1 MFGFLV
7 NAGAVAI
14 GSVIGLLFRK
24 VVKKEYCDSV
34 LKIMGVAV
42 LIIGAL
48 GVIENTI
55 SISIDGS
62 VSFNGTMLL
71 IISLAIGM
79 FIGELL
85 KIDTRL
91 TNFSVKIE
99 QKLKRGN
106 ISEGFLGATL
116 IYCVGAMT
124 IVGSLNDTLGDPQMI
139 YIKSLLDGITSI
151 VLASTLG
158 FGVLL
163 SAIAVLVIQGV
174 LTLGFALV
182 GQSLNINDH
191 MELIKYLG
199 MVGNAMVLMIGL
211 NFVMT
216 NKIKVANTL
225 PALLIPIVYY
235 LVTLWIK

>member
-1 MFGFLV
+1 MIGFLI
-7 NAGAVAI
+7 NAVAVAI

-42 LIIGAL
+42 IIIGAL
-48 GVIENTI
+48 GIIENTI
-55 SISIDGS
+55 VLEESK

-79 FIGELL
+79 FVGELF
-85 KIDTRL
+85 KIDNHL
-91 TNFSVKIE
+91 TNFSVMIE
-99 QKLKRGN
+99 KKLKKGN

-124 IVGSLNDTLGDPQMI
+124 IVGSLNDTLGDPEMI

-163 SAIAVLVIQGV
+163 SSIAVLVLQGL
-174 LTLGFALV
+174 LTLMFALV
-182 GQSLNINDH
+182 GNSLNINDH

-211 NFVMT
+211 NFIMT

-225 PALLIPIVYY
+225 PALLIPIIYY
-235 LVTLWIK
+235 LVSTWIQ

>member
-1 MFGFLV
+1 MVGFLV
-7 NAGAVAI
+7 NAAAVAV

-42 LIIGAL
+42 IVIGAL
-48 GVIENTI
+48 GIIENTI
-55 SISIDGS
+55 TIDSGT
-62 VSFNGTMLL
+62 VSFSGTMLL

-85 KIDTRL
+85 KIDTHL
-91 TNFSVKIE
+91 TNFSESIE
-99 QKLKRGN
+99 KKLKKGN

-124 IVGSLNDTLGDPQMI
+124 IVGSLNDTLGDPEMI

-151 VLASTLG
+151 VLASTMG

-163 SAIAVLVIQGV
+163 SSIAVLVVQGL
-174 LTLGFALV
+174 LTLVFALI
-182 GQSLNINDH
+182 GNSLNINDH

-211 NFVMT
+211 NFIMT

-235 LVTLWIK
+235 LVTLWIN

>member
-1 MFGFLV
+1 MVGFLV
-7 NAGAVAI
+7 NAAAVAI

-42 LIIGAL
+42 IVIGAL
-48 GVIENTI
+48 GIIENTI
-55 SISIDGS
+55 TIDS
-62 VSFNGTMLL
+62 NAVSFSGTMLL

-85 KIDTRL
+85 KIDTHL
-91 TNFSVKIE
+91 NNFSQSIE
-99 QKLKRGN
+99 KKLKKGN

-124 IVGSLNDTLGDPQMI
+124 IVGSLNDTLGDPEMI

-151 VLASTLG
+151 VLASTMG

-163 SAIAVLVIQGV
+163 SSIAVLVVQGL
-174 LTLGFALV
+174 LTLVFSLIGN
-182 GQSLNINDH
+182 SLNINDH

-211 NFVMT
+211 NFIMT

-235 LVTLWIK
+235 LVTLWIN

>member
-1 MFGFLV
+1 MVGFLV
-7 NAGAVAI
+7 NAAAVAI

-42 LIIGAL
+42 IVIGAL
-48 GVIENTI
+48 GIIENTI
-55 SISIDGS
+55 TIDS
-62 VSFNGTMLL
+62 NAVSFSGTMLL

-85 KIDTRL
+85 KIDTHL
-91 TNFSVKIE
+91 NNFSQSIE
-99 QKLKRGN
+99 KKLKKGN

-124 IVGSLNDTLGDPQMI
+124 IVGSLNDTLGDPEMI

-151 VLASTLG
+151 VLASTMG

-163 SAIAVLVIQGV
+163 SSIAVLVVQGL
-174 LTLGFALV
+174 LTLVFALI
-182 GQSLNINDH
+182 GNSLNINDH

-211 NFVMT
+211 NFIMT

-235 LVTLWIK
+235 LVTLWIN